1 MKAAVLHRFGEPFQV
16 EEVPIPSAGPGEA
29 LVRVRASGLCASD
42 LHIIDGDVPT
52 VSLPFWPGHE
62 LAGEVVEVGPALSGN
77 PHSIRPGDRVVSLI
91 DVTCGTCVYCLK
103 GATNLCRHL
112 KRTGFER
119 SGSHAE
125 YAVVPAA
132 NLRPIPEGLGW
143 AEAAIVPDA
152 VASAHHALVTRGM
165 AAPGEIVVVI
175 GAGGLG
181 LHVVQMAAGSNMKV
195 YALDVRAEAL
205 EMAAAW
211 GATAIQTNVEDPVDR
226 IKRETDN
233 LGADLVLDH
242 VGTEQ
247 TILQAM
253 AICRPGGRVMV
264 VGYHDRTF
272 PIPSYEVMLREKSI
286 IGTRGNVAADLEA
299 SLRLIAE
306 GKVQPLVS
314 RTYCLTE
321 INDAVAD
328 LRAGRIFG
336 RAVIVMGEDERNG

>member
-1 MKAAVLHRFGEPFQV
+1 MKAAVLHGFGEPFQV
-16 EEVPIPSAGPGEA
+16 EEVPIPAVGAGEA

-42 LHIIDGDVPT
+42 LHIIDGDVPS
-52 VSLPFWPGHE
+52 VRLPFWPGHE
-62 LAGEVVEVGPALSGN
+62 LAGEVVEVGPALPGK
-77 PHSIRPGDRVVSLI
+77 PLAVKPGDRVVSLI
-91 DVTCGTCVYCLK
+91 DVTCGTCGYCLK

-132 NLRPIPEGLGW
+132 NLRPIPEGLPW

-165 AAPGEIVVVI
+165 ATPGEVVVVI

-181 LHVVQMAAGSNMKV
+181 LHAVQMAVGSNMKV
-195 YALDVRAEAL
+195 YALDIRRDAL
-205 EMAAAW
+205 DKAAAW
-211 GATAIQTNVEDPVDR
+211 GATAVQTDVEDPVDR
-226 IKRETDN
+226 IKAETDG

-242 VGTEQ
+242 VGTER
-247 TILQAM
+247 TIQQAV

-264 VGYHDRTF
+264 VGYHDRIF
-272 PIPSYEVMLREKSI
+272 PIPSYDVMLREKAL
-286 IGTRGNVAADLEA
+286 IGTRGNVAADLDA
-299 SLRLIAE
+299 SLQLIAE

-314 RTYCLTE
+314 RTYPLSN
-321 INDAVAD
+321 INQAVDD
-328 LRAGRIFG
+328 LRAGRILG
-336 RAVIVMGEDERNG
+336 RAVILMDGPTQD

>member
-1 MKAAVLHRFGEPFQV
+1 MKAAVLHRFGEQFQV
-16 EEVPIPSAGPGEA
+16 ENVPTPTAGAGEA

-52 VSLPFWPGHE
+52 VRLPFWPGHE
-62 LAGEVVEVGPALSGN
+62 LAGEVVEVGPALPARPLSV
-77 PHSIRPGDRVVSLI
+77 RPGDRVVSLI
-91 DVTCGTCVYCLK
+91 DVTCGTCSYCLK

-125 YAVVPAA
+125 FAVVPAA
-132 NLRPIPEGLGW
+132 NLRPIPNGLGW

-165 AAPGEIVVVI
+165 AMPGEVVVVI

-181 LHVVQMAAGSNMKV
+181 LHAVQMAAGSSMTV
-195 YALDVRAEAL
+195 YALDVRPDAL
-205 EMAAAW
+205 EQAAAW
-211 GATAIQTNVEDPVDR
+211 GATVVQTNIEDPVGR
-226 IKRETDN
+226 IRAETDG

-247 TILQAM
+247 TILQAI

-272 PIPSYEVMLREKSI
+272 PIPSYEVMLREKAI
-286 IGTRGNVAADLEA
+286 IGTRGNVAADLDA

-306 GKVQPLVS
+306 GTVRPLVS
-314 RTYCLTE
+314 RTYSLAD
-321 INDAVAD
+321 INNAVAD
-328 LRAGRIFG
+328 LRAGLILG
-336 RAVIVMGEDERNG
+336 RAVILMDAVDRVA